1 MTIDEQRDAARHL
14 VRQPLILASRDPEGH
29 RRVRRNA
36 DALSTMFR
44 TYLGYRLVV
53 DPRFARLSK
62 GGLGPADGR
71 PLRRSGSKAPFLP
84 RDYAYLALIC
94 SVLLSGRIQVLL
106 SALVADVR
114 QAAAEAGVDL
124 GGDTLAERRAFVHAL
139 RQLIDWGIITED
151 AGSVSEYADDPAKEA
166 LLGVERELI
175 RHLLAVPLR
184 EVEGPDDLIRMA
196 ADPGPDATRHA
207 VRRKLVESPAVMI
220 DDLAEAERAWLRQS
234 QRREAQILEDNLG
247 LRLEIRAEGVAAF
260 DPQDE
265 LTDISF
271 PRDGS
276 LGQAALL
283 TVAELVAELVAE
295 RVADPIAHIEPAA
308 ADVPSGLLES
318 IVQGLLDR
326 YRRRWSKDYVEHPER
341 LGPDVED
348 LLVDVGLL
356 TRDADGSLRLRAIA
370 ARYAPEPAEIDAP
383 PTLPME
389 MP

>member
-1 MTIDEQRDAARHL
+1 VYGNSGL
-14 VRQPLILASRDPEGH
+14 GVRI
-29 RRVRRNA
+29 RRNA
-36 DALSTMFR
+36 
-44 TYLGYRLVV
+44 
-53 DPRFARLSK
+53 
-62 GGLGPADGR
+62 
-71 PLRRSGSKAPFLP
+71 
-84 RDYAYLALIC
+84 
-94 SVLLSGRIQVLL
+94 
-106 SALVADVR
+106 
-114 QAAAEAGVDL
+114 
-124 GGDTLAERRAFVHAL
+124 
-139 RQLIDWGIITED
+139 
-151 AGSVSEYADDPAKEA
+151 
-166 LLGVERELI
+166 
-175 RHLLAVPLR
+175 
-184 EVEGPDDLIRMA
+184 
-196 ADPGPDATRHA
+196 
-207 VRRKLVESPAVMI
+207 
-220 DDLAEAERAWLRQS
+220 
-234 QRREAQILEDNLG
+234 
-247 LRLEIRAEGVAAF
+247 
-260 DPQDE
+260 QDE

-283 TVAELVAELVAE
+283 TVAELVAK
-295 RVADPIAHIEPAA
+295 RVADPVAHIEPAA